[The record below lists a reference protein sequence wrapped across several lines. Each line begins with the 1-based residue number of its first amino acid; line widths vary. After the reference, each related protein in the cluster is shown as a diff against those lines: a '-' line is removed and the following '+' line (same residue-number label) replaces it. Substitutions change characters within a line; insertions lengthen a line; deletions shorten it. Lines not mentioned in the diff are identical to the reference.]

1 MKKTNKRAGAMK
13 MILAMQAT
21 LTGLCCA
28 LLAPN
33 RPSWP
38 PDRASWPRDRPSWP
52 QDRQVGPQDRP
63 N

>member
-1 MKKTNKRAGAMK
+1 MK